1 MAEIGQVIAGRYRLM
16 ELRGE
21 DAISTV
27 FRATDSENGR
37 VVTVRVLNHEL
48 AADADFVAE
57 FRLAMRAAA
66 GLSHPNIVA
75 LYDFGASASEA
86 YLVTEF
92 IDGQALGSLLQRN
105 GPVPPRR
112 AANVT
117 SVVATA
123 VAAAHERGIV
133 HGGVRSGS
141 VIVTRDGQIKL
152 ADLGLARALDE
163 SSVRPP
169 LSVEEAWYQ
178 SPEQARGRRAT
189 DGSDVYALGVLLFEL
204 LTGRGPWDGE
214 TAEEVAKAR
223 LADPKQVPSAFQ
235 DGIPGD
241 IDMIARKAMTAEPAG
256 RFDSAGVLADSLDT
270 AIARLDAEYAV
281 GASQEETE
289 MEPEAR
295 PESI

>member
-123 VAAAHERGIV
+123 VAV
-133 HGGVRSGS
+133 FMPV
-141 VIVTRDGQIKL
+141 V
-152 ADLGLARALDE
+152 
-163 SSVRPP
+163 
-169 LSVEEAWYQ
+169 
-178 SPEQARGRRAT
+178 AT
-189 DGSDVYALGVLLFEL
+189 DVVRWFIEDL
-204 LTGRGPWDGE
+204 
-214 TAEEVAKAR
+214 
-223 LADPKQVPSAFQ
+223 
-235 DGIPGD
+235 D
-241 IDMIARKAMTAEPAG
+241 IGGLSTWE
-256 RFDSAGVLADSLDT
+256 
-270 AIARLDAEYAV
+270 AI
-281 GASQEETE
+281 
-289 MEPEAR
+289 EAAA
-295 PESI
+295 